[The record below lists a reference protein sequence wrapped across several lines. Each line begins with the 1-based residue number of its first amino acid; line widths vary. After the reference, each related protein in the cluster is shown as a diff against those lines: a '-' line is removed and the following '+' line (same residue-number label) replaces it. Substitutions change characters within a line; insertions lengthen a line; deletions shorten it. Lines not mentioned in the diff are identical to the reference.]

1 MGSCGS
7 PGSYRRL
14 EELLSVFAFDLSD
27 DPSADG
33 QFQEA
38 VEQLILGRLA
48 KGEKIPTLTQFASFF
63 NVSSATFRRLLPHL
77 TDHVTCH
84 LSDLPGA
91 GNSRFTT
98 NTPLTIDHHIHS
110 VRRALD
116 LLELRDVA
124 VVGHDSGGMIA
135 RHAVAGDARLRAL
148 GLIDTEQSTG
158 LSWKFKSFI
167 AGRRVPGF
175 GAALGWLAGRP
186 RLRRNRLVLGDA
198 FADRSLLDG
207 EFDEFF
213 LQPLHR
219 SRTHRDAAIR
229 LLKSFDHQ
237 HVRDLAEL
245 HRQIDVPVQLIWGE
259 EDRFFPVEWAREMVA
274 DFPDAQLEVIAGAG
288 LFSHEERPAEVARA
302 LLPVLGS
309 TL

>member
-1 MGSCGS
+1 MSMSAAAAADLFRREPDRFLDVGAGEVAYRCVGSG
-7 PGSYRRL
+7 PDVLFVHGWP
-14 EELLSVFAFDLSD
+14 V
-27 DPSADG
+27 G
-33 QFQEA
+33 
-38 VEQLILGRLA
+38 
-48 KGEKIPTLTQFASFF
+48 
-63 NVSSATFRRLLPHL
+63 SATFRRLLPHL

-84 LSDLPGA
+84 LIDLPGA

-175 GAALGWLAGRP
+175 GAALGWLAGQP

-198 FADRSLLDG
+198 FAAALSARTGANPRRPCLLYTS
-207 EFDEFF
+207 
-213 LQPLHR
+213 P
-219 SRTHRDAAIR
+219 SPRD
-229 LLKSFDHQ
+229 
-237 HVRDLAEL
+237 
-245 HRQIDVPVQLIWGE
+245 
-259 EDRFFPVEWAREMVA
+259 
-274 DFPDAQLEVIAGAG
+274 
-288 LFSHEERPAEVARA
+288 
-302 LLPVLGS
+302 
-309 TL
+309 